1 MFTVKILKGGRP
13 IKEGKINQKEK
24 RVFKILMNSL
34 VRILKI
40 TMMKKKIVSLL
51 KKIKIKKIKGL
62 KIRMKMKKN
71 FKI

>member
-1 MFTVKILKGGRP
+1 MFTVKILKEGRP
-13 IKEGKINQKEK
+13 IKKGKINQKEK
-24 RVFKILMNSL
+24 RVIKILMNNL

>member
-13 IKEGKINQKEK
+13 KKEGKINQKEK
-24 RVFKILMNSL
+24 RVIKILMNSL

>member
-13 IKEGKINQKEK
+13 IKEGKINQKKK
-24 RVFKILMNSL
+24 RVIKILMNNL